1 MHDVTVVYI
10 NVQEGQ
16 FIMLKSKDALCEIP
30 LRSKPS
36 NLKVSFT
43 YHKDNSN
50 VQELSANP
58 TNSLLVG
65 RHQDGRND
73 STDINAIESF
83 HCAIGPVLSMAR
95 LFGLFPMTGIR
106 SVSPSK
112 LRFKIFSFITFY
124 SCFIAAMVFLTTIV
138 SMCHM
143 LKTLNAKT
151 FRTRGGIAEATGG
164 AVFYGNSLM
173 GSILFFRLSLRWVS
187 LQREWRAMERY
198 IDSNSIEPTRLRWKF
213 FFLSTVTLVLSFIEH
228 VLSMFNSVEGYDW
241 NAPNS
246 TFHSFLETYTL
257 RSHSFL
263 FDTCSSLFSV
273 DYNFIIGLYVFV
285 VSKLATFTW
294 NFMDLFIMLVAT
306 GLAERY
312 KSLNKTLAVT
322 VTKYRPT
329 FYWRELREDYAI
341 LSCIVK
347 KVDEHISPIILLS
360 FANNLYFICLQ
371 LLNGLSIPNKN
382 IMSAVY
388 FFGSFGFLIFRTC
401 AVTLLTARIHDQS
414 KEALPYLYNCST
426 SSYGIEAQRLQY
438 QLATDDVALTGL
450 RFFSITRNFMLAVAG
465 AIITYEVV
473 LLQFNGVK

>member
-1 MHDVTVVYI
+1 MS
-10 NVQEGQ
+10 E
-16 FIMLKSKDALCEIP
+16 SKDTLCEIP

-58 TNSLLVG
+58 TNSLSVG
-65 RHQDGRND
+65 RLQDGRND
-73 STDINAIESF
+73 PTDINAIESF

-95 LFGLFPMTGIR
+95 IFGLFPVTGIR

-124 SCFIAAMVFLTTIV
+124 SSFIAAMVFFTTIV
-138 SMCHM
+138 SVSHM
-143 LKTLNAKT
+143 LKTLNANT
-151 FRTRGGIAEATGG
+151 FRTRGGIAAATVG

-187 LQREWRAMERY
+187 LQCEWRAMERY

-213 FFLSTVTLVLSFIEH
+213 FFLSTVILVLSFIEH
-228 VLSMFNSVEGYDW
+228 ALSMFNSVEGYDW

-246 TFHSFLETYTL
+246 TFCNFLE
-257 RSHSFL
+257 
-263 FDTCSSLFSV
+263 
-273 DYNFIIGLYVFV
+273 
-285 VSKLATFTW
+285 
-294 NFMDLFIMLVAT
+294 VAT

-347 KVDEHISPIILLS
+347 KVDEHISSIILLS

-371 LLNGLSIPNKN
+371 LLNGLSIPDEN

>member
-1 MHDVTVVYI
+1 
-10 NVQEGQ
+10 
-16 FIMLKSKDALCEIP
+16 MLKSKDALCEIP

-263 FDTCSSLFSV
+263 FDTL